1 MLLECIPGFCQNHP
15 PDVVRI
21 LTKSLQIL
29 RNGFEGLCAKAEI
42 LLPQQLFFGVYF
54 AFFNRSADQVKIL
67 YWEEGGCAIW
77 SKRLEKGRFATSMAK
92 EQMTRRDFFA
102 ILEGL
107 QVVKKRANFTLKK

>member
-1 MLLECIPGFCQNHP
+1 MLALPAHVKVFVCKEPTN
-15 PDVVRI
+15 
-21 LTKSLQIL
+21 L

-42 LLPQQLFFGVYF
+42 LLPQQLFAGVYF

-77 SKRLEKGRFATSMAK
+77 AKRLEKGRFATSMAK

>member
-1 MLLECIPGFCQNHP
+1 MLALPAHVKVFICKEPT
-15 PDVVRI
+15 D
-21 LTKSLQIL
+21 L
-29 RNGFEGLCAKAEI
+29 RNGFEGLCAKAEA
-42 LLPQQLFFGVYF
+42 LLPQQLFAGVYF

-77 SKRLEKGRFATSMAK
+77 TKRLENGRFATSMAK